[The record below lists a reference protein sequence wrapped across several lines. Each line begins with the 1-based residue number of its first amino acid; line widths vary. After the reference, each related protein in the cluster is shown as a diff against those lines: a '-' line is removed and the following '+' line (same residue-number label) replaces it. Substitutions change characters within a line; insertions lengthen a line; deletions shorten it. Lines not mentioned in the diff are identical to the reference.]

1 MCERAATGKDV
12 DTHFIKWLDF
22 CCTYF
27 NLLKVSYIA
36 IFLLLF
42 LNVFGQTEEEIFA
55 AELASAAL
63 LLTEQEVVYD
73 PAYYAIDYP
82 GGDVPA
88 DRGVCS
94 DVIIRAYRYLDIDL
108 QKEVHEDMLAHFELY
123 PGIWKLI
130 RPDANIDHRRV
141 PNLMKYFERY
151 GRVRPMTTYAAD
163 YLAGDIV
170 CWNLG
175 GAITHIGILVDQKS
189 LDGLRPMVV
198 HNIGGGQVLEDC
210 LFDFRIIG
218 HYIYQ
223 GK

>member
-1 MCERAATGKDV
+1 M
-12 DTHFIKWLDF
+12 
-22 CCTYF
+22 
-27 NLLKVSYIA
+27 LKVSYIA

-94 DVIIRAYRYLDIDL
+94 DVIIRAYRYLGIDL
-108 QKEVHEDMLAHFELY
+108 QKEVHEDMLANFGLY
-123 PGIWKLI
+123 PDIWELN

-141 PNLMKYFERY
+141 PNLMKYFERH
-151 GRVRPMTTYAAD
+151 GREMPMTINAAN

-175 GAITHIGILVDQKS
+175 GAITHIGILVEQRS
-189 LDGLRPMVV
+189 PDGLRPMVV
-198 HNIGGGQVLEDC
+198 HNIGMGQVLEDC
-210 LFDFRIIG
+210 LFDYRIIG

-223 GK
+223 PCR